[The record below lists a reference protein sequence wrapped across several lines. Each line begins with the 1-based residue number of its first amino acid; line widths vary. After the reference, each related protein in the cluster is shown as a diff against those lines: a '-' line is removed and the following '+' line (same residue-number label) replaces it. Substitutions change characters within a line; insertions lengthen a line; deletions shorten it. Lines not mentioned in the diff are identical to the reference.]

1 VSDVGGILSYPF
13 MVHAFEAGTTVAV
26 VCGAMGWFMVLRR
39 QTFAGHTLAVVGFP
53 GAAGAVLLGVSAGLG
68 YFAFCVAAA
77 LIIGAA
83 AGTAEAPSYRD
94 EPALIGTVQAM
105 ALGLGFL
112 FVSLYHGNLTGLTGL
127 LFGSFLGI
135 TERQVVVLLLV
146 GASALLALAAIGRPV
161 LFASVDP
168 DVAEAA
174 GLPVRALAIGFLVLL
189 GVAVAEASQITG
201 SLLVFALLV
210 LPPAT
215 AQVITGRPVL
225 GMGLA
230 VAIGVAVTWT
240 GLVVAFYTP
249 YPPGFYLT
257 TLGFA
262 AYVVARAVRGI
273 RTRRSRSS
281 ATETAGVARAAA
293 S

>member
-1 VSDVGGILSYPF
+1 MTGIGGILSYPF
-13 MVHAFEAGTTVAV
+13 MVHAFEAGTIVAV

-39 QTFAGHTLAVVGFP
+39 QTFAGHTLALVGFP
-53 GAAGAVLLGVSAGLG
+53 GAAGAVLFGVSAALG

-77 LIIGAA
+77 VIIGGA
-83 AGTAEAPSYRD
+83 AGSAEAPSYRD
-94 EPALIGTVQAM
+94 ESALIGTVQAM

-135 TERQVVVLLLV
+135 TGRQVVVLLVV
-146 GASALLALAAIGRPV
+146 GAAAVLALAAIGRPV
-161 LFASVDP
+161 LFVSVDP

-174 GLPVRALAIGFLVLL
+174 GLPVRALTVGFLVLL
-189 GVAVAEASQITG
+189 GIAVAEASQITG

-215 AQVITGRPVL
+215 AQVITGRPML
-225 GMGLA
+225 GIGLA
-230 VAIGVAVTWT
+230 VGIGVAVTWV

-257 TLGFA
+257 TIGFA
-262 AYVVARAVRGI
+262 AYVVARAVRGLQA
-273 RTRRSRSS
+273 RRWRS
-281 ATETAGVARAAA
+281 ATAELVLGAVGGP
-293 S
+293 